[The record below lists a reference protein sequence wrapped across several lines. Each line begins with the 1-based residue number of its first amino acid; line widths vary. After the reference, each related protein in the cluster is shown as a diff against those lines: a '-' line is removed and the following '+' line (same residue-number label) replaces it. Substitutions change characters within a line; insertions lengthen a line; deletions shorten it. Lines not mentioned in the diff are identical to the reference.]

1 MAGKFEAD
9 YKLLRQVKDIDITFS
24 NDSSFE
30 NKFKEDQKKHDEEV
44 SSINTKIAEVEER
57 KSELEGIIQG
67 GYTKIEEYKKERQE
81 LSPRGQSD
89 DEKVMFLNLSIQL
102 EENTVKKYKE
112 ELKSKDEELEML
124 NEKKVNIQQAF
135 EEYKKMIN
143 ENNSSSTEDMQELRN
158 KRLKLINQL
167 GPEASSAFQK
177 VAGSVTS
184 PVASLHDGICTN
196 CNLENIVSKQVA
208 IKSMDEIVTC
218 EYCGAILVDV
228 TSSEKDEESIEKENN

>member
-1 MAGKFEAD
+1 MTGKLEAD
-9 YKLLRQVKDIDITFS
+9 YKLLRQVRDIDITFS

-57 KSELEGIIQG
+57 KSEIEGNIQE
-67 GYTKIEEYKKERQE
+67 GYTKIEGYKKERAE

-89 DEKVMFLNLSIQL
+89 EKMMSLDLSIQL
-102 EENTVKKYKE
+102 EEKAVKKYKE
-112 ELKSKDEELEML
+112 ELSSKDEEIKML
-124 NEKKVNIQQAF
+124 NEKMVAIQQAF

-143 ENNSSSTEDMQELRN
+143 ENNPSSTEDMQELHN
-158 KRLKLINQL
+158 KRLNLISQL
-167 GPEASSAFQK
+167 GSEASSAFQK
-177 VAGSVTS
+177 VSGSVTF

-196 CNLENIVSKQVA
+196 CNLENIVSMQVA
-208 IKSMDEIVTC
+208 IKSMEEIVTC

-228 TSSEKDEESIEKENN
+228 TSSEKDEESTEKVNN

>member
-1 MAGKFEAD
+1 MAGKLEAD
-9 YKLLRQVKDIDITFS
+9 YKLLRQVRDIDITFS

-57 KSELEGIIQG
+57 ESELEGIIQE
-67 GYTKIEEYKKERQE
+67 GYTKIEGYKKERAE
-81 LSPRGQSD
+81 LSPRGQE
-89 DEKVMFLNLSIQL
+89 DEKMMSLDLSIQL
-102 EENTVKKYKE
+102 EEKAVKKYKE
-112 ELKSKDEELEML
+112 ELKSKDEEIRIL
-124 NEKKVNIQQAF
+124 NEKKVAIQQAF

-143 ENNSSSTEDMQELRN
+143 DNNPSSTEDMQELRN
-158 KRLKLINQL
+158 KRLDLISQL

-177 VAGSVTS
+177 VSGSVTF

-196 CNLENIVSKQVA
+196 CNLENIVSMQVA
-208 IKSMDEIVTC
+208 IKSMEEIVTC

-228 TSSEKDEESIEKENN
+228 TSSEKDEESTEKVNN

>member
-1 MAGKFEAD
+1 MAGKIEAD
-9 YKLLRQVKDIDITFS
+9 YKLLRQVRDIDITFS

-57 KSELEGIIQG
+57 ESELEGIIQE
-67 GYTKIEEYKKERQE
+67 GYTKIEGYKKERAE
-81 LSPRGQSD
+81 LSPRGQE
-89 DEKVMFLNLSIQL
+89 DEKMMSLDLSIQL
-102 EENTVKKYKE
+102 EEKAVKKYKE
-112 ELKSKDEELEML
+112 ELKSKDEEIGIL
-124 NEKKVNIQQAF
+124 NEKKVAIQQAF

-143 ENNSSSTEDMQELRN
+143 DNNPSSTEDMQELSN
-158 KRLKLINQL
+158 KRLELISQL

-177 VAGSVTS
+177 VSGSVTF

-196 CNLENIVSKQVA
+196 CNLENIVSMQVA
-208 IKSMDEIVTC
+208 IKSMEEIVTC

-228 TSSEKDEESIEKENN
+228 TSSEKDEESTEKVNN

>member
-1 MAGKFEAD
+1 MERKLEAD
-9 YKLLRQVKDIDITFS
+9 YKLLRQVRDIDITFS

-57 KSELEGIIQG
+57 KSELDGIIKE
-67 GYTKIEEYKKERQE
+67 GYAKIEGYKKERAE
-81 LSPRGQSD
+81 LSPRGQE
-89 DEKVMFLNLSIQL
+89 DEKMMSLDLSIQL
-102 EENTVKKYKE
+102 EEKAVKKYKE
-112 ELKSKDEELEML
+112 ELSSKDEEIKML
-124 NEKKVNIQQAF
+124 HEKEADIEKAF

-143 ENNSSSTEDMQELRN
+143 ENNPSSTEDMQKLRN
-158 KRLKLINQL
+158 KRLELISQL

-177 VAGSVTS
+177 VSGSVTF

-196 CNLENIVSKQVA
+196 CNLENIVSMQVA
-208 IKSMDEIVTC
+208 IKSMEEIVTC

-228 TSSEKDEESIEKENN
+228 TSSEKDEESTEKVNN

>member
-1 MAGKFEAD
+1 MERKLEAD
-9 YKLLRQVKDIDITFS
+9 YKLLRQIRDIDITFS

-57 KSELEGIIQG
+57 ESELEGIIQE
-67 GYTKIEEYKKERQE
+67 GYTKIEGYKKERAE
-81 LSPRGQSD
+81 LSPRGQE
-89 DEKVMFLNLSIQL
+89 DEKMMSLDLSIQL
-102 EENTVKKYKE
+102 EEKAVKKYKE
-112 ELKSKDEELEML
+112 ELKSKDEEIRIL
-124 NEKKVNIQQAF
+124 NEKKVAIQQAF

-143 ENNSSSTEDMQELRN
+143 DNNPSSTEDMQKLRK
-158 KRLKLINQL
+158 KRLELISQL

-177 VAGSVTS
+177 VSGSVTF

-196 CNLENIVSKQVA
+196 CNLENIVSMQVA
-208 IKSMDEIVTC
+208 IKSMEEIVTC

-228 TSSEKDEESIEKENN
+228 TSSEKDEESTENVNN

>member
-1 MAGKFEAD
+1 MAGKLEAD
-9 YKLLRQVKDIDITFS
+9 YKLLRQVRDIDITFS

-57 KSELEGIIQG
+57 KSELEGIIQE
-67 GYTKIEEYKKERQE
+67 GYTKIEGYKKERAE
-81 LSPRGQSD
+81 LSPRGQE
-89 DEKVMFLNLSIQL
+89 DEKMMSLDLSIQL
-102 EENTVKKYKE
+102 EEKAVKKYKE
-112 ELKSKDEELEML
+112 ELKSKDEEIRIL
-124 NEKKVNIQQAF
+124 NEKKVAIHQAF

-143 ENNSSSTEDMQELRN
+143 DNNPSSTEDMQELRN
-158 KRLKLINQL
+158 KRLELISQL

-177 VAGSVTS
+177 VSGSVTF

-196 CNLENIVSKQVA
+196 CNLENIVSMQVA
-208 IKSMDEIVTC
+208 IKSMEEIVTC

-228 TSSEKDEESIEKENN
+228 TSSEKDEESTEKVNN

>member
-1 MAGKFEAD
+1 MAEKLEAD

-57 KSELEGIIQG
+57 KSELEGIIQE
-67 GYTKIEEYKKERQE
+67 GYTKIEEYKKERAE

-89 DEKVMFLNLSIQL
+89 EKMMSLDLSIQL
-102 EENTVKKYKE
+102 EEKEVKKHKE
-112 ELKSKDEELEML
+112 ELNSKDEEIKIL
-124 NEKKVNIQQAF
+124 NEKMVAIQQAF

-143 ENNSSSTEDMQELRN
+143 ENNPSSTEDMQELRK
-158 KRLKLINQL
+158 KRLDLISQL

-177 VAGSVTS
+177 VSGSVTF

-196 CNLENIVSKQVA
+196 CNLENIVSMQVA

-228 TSSEKDEESIEKENN
+228 TSSEKDEESTEKVNN

>member
-1 MAGKFEAD
+1 MAGKLEAD
-9 YKLLRQVKDIDITFS
+9 YKLLRQVRDIDITFS

-57 KSELEGIIQG
+57 KSELEGIIQE
-67 GYTKIEEYKKERQE
+67 GYTKIEGYKKERAE
-81 LSPRGQSD
+81 LSPRGQE
-89 DEKVMFLNLSIQL
+89 DEKMMSLDLSIQL
-102 EENTVKKYKE
+102 EEKAVKKYKE
-112 ELKSKDEELEML
+112 ELKSKDEEIRML
-124 NEKKVNIQQAF
+124 NEKKVAIQQAF

-143 ENNSSSTEDMQELRN
+143 ENNPSSTEDMQELRK
-158 KRLKLINQL
+158 KRLDLISQL

-177 VAGSVTS
+177 VSGSVTF

-196 CNLENIVSKQVA
+196 CNLENIVSMQVA
-208 IKSMDEIVTC
+208 IKSMEEIVTC

-228 TSSEKDEESIEKENN
+228 TSSEKDEESTEKVNN

>member
-1 MAGKFEAD
+1 MERKLEAD
-9 YKLLRQVKDIDITFS
+9 YKLLRQIRDIDITFS

-57 KSELEGIIQG
+57 KSELDGIIKE
-67 GYTKIEEYKKERQE
+67 GYTKIEGYKKERAE
-81 LSPRGQSD
+81 LSPRGQE
-89 DEKVMFLNLSIQL
+89 DEKMMSLDLSIQL
-102 EENTVKKYKE
+102 EEKAVKKYKE
-112 ELKSKDEELEML
+112 ELSSKDEEIKML
-124 NEKKVNIQQAF
+124 HEKEADIEKAF

-143 ENNSSSTEDMQELRN
+143 ENNPSSTEDMQELRK
-158 KRLKLINQL
+158 KRLDLISQL

-177 VAGSVTS
+177 VSGSVTF

-196 CNLENIVSKQVA
+196 CNLENIVSMQVA
-208 IKSMDEIVTC
+208 IKSMEEIVTC

-228 TSSEKDEESIEKENN
+228 TSSEKDEESTEKVNN

>member
-1 MAGKFEAD
+1 MAGKLEAD
-9 YKLLRQVKDIDITFS
+9 YKLLRQVRDIDITFS

-57 KSELEGIIQG
+57 ESELEGIIQE
-67 GYTKIEEYKKERQE
+67 GYTKIEGYKKERAE
-81 LSPRGQSD
+81 LSPRGQE
-89 DEKVMFLNLSIQL
+89 DEKMMSLDLSIQL
-102 EENTVKKYKE
+102 EEKAVKKYKE
-112 ELKSKDEELEML
+112 ELKSKDEEIRML
-124 NEKKVNIQQAF
+124 NEKKVAIQQAF

-143 ENNSSSTEDMQELRN
+143 ENNPSSTEDMQELRK
-158 KRLKLINQL
+158 KRLELISQL

-177 VAGSVTS
+177 VSGSVTF

-196 CNLENIVSKQVA
+196 CNLENIVSMQVA
-208 IKSMDEIVTC
+208 IKSMEEIVTC

-228 TSSEKDEESIEKENN
+228 TSSEKDEESTEKVNN

>member
-9 YKLLRQVKDIDITFS
+9 YKLLRQVRDIDITFS

-57 KSELEGIIQG
+57 ESELEGIIQE
-67 GYTKIEEYKKERQE
+67 GYTKIEGYKKERAE
-81 LSPRGQSD
+81 LSPRGQE
-89 DEKVMFLNLSIQL
+89 DEKMMSLDLSIQL
-102 EENTVKKYKE
+102 EEKAVKKYKE
-112 ELKSKDEELEML
+112 ELKSKDEEIRML
-124 NEKKVNIQQAF
+124 NEKKVAIQQAF

-143 ENNSSSTEDMQELRN
+143 DNNPSSTEDMQELRK
-158 KRLKLINQL
+158 KRLDLISQL

-177 VAGSVTS
+177 VSGSVTF

-196 CNLENIVSKQVA
+196 CNLENIVSMQVA
-208 IKSMDEIVTC
+208 IKSMEEIVTC

-228 TSSEKDEESIEKENN
+228 TSSEKDEESTEKVNN